1 MTDLQPLMAGKRG
14 LIMGVANERSIA
26 WAIAK
31 AVHAQG
37 AEVCFTYQ
45 GEAFG
50 KRVKPLAES
59 LGSDAAAMAQAQH
72 DIRQSLAH
80 STAALA
86 QLQDALVEIAEAITT
101 QLAATRP

>member
-1 MTDLQPLMAGKRG
+1 MRQRPITNASAALPAWSSIWTPLDALAREAGRAAAS
-14 LIMGVANERSIA
+14 LAA
-26 WAIAK
+26 TQ
-31 AVHAQG
+31 AQS
-37 AEVCFTYQ
+37 A
-45 GEAFG
+45 
-50 KRVKPLAES
+50 RLAES

>member
-1 MTDLQPLMAGKRG
+1 
-14 LIMGVANERSIA
+14 
-26 WAIAK
+26 
-31 AVHAQG
+31 
-37 AEVCFTYQ
+37 
-45 GEAFG
+45 
-50 KRVKPLAES
+50 
-59 LGSDAAAMAQAQH
+59 MAQAQH